1 MFQTVKKGFLA
12 SIGTAVLTR
21 DRIRQ
26 TLEKLV
32 QEGKLSSA
40 EAERMADRMVEEGE
54 KELKSLQEKV
64 LSTVHKG
71 LKNLDLVPRKEF
83 EDLKQRVEALE
94 KGKKA
99 GQTAGRKEG
108 KG

>member
-1 MFQTVKKGFLA
+1 MLETIKKGLLA
-12 SIGTAVLTR
+12 SIGAAVLTR

-26 TLEKLV
+26 TLDKLV
-32 QEGKLSSA
+32 QEGKLSSE
-40 EAERMADRMVEEGE
+40 EAERMADRMLEEGE
-54 KELKSLQEKV
+54 KELKSLQEKI
-64 LSTVHKG
+64 LSSISKA

-99 GQTAGRKEG
+99 GKTSGRKTG
-108 KG
+108 KR

>member
-1 MFQTVKKGFLA
+1 MLETMKKGLLA
-12 SIGTAVLTR
+12 SIGAAVLTR

-32 QEGKLSSA
+32 QEGTLSSE

-54 KELKSLQEKV
+54 KELKSLQEKM
-64 LSTVHKG
+64 LSAVHRG
-71 LKNLDLVPRKEF
+71 LRNLDLVPRKEF
-83 EDLKQRVEALE
+83 EDLKKRVEVLE

-99 GQTAGRKEG
+99 DQAPGRKKG
-108 KG
+108 KR